1 MTFLHNQHQQQPEL
15 PRIPCCVQSL
25 PPSIL
30 RLPFPSLRIQLS
42 SLDGFLVAAPC
53 ITIGVDHRCA
63 VPRPLTLG
71 LGGLSVPPSMEHF
84 NTTIYNGRLVSSRKG
99 IITSKSK
106 HQGTRFVNSFAS
118 PATTAIATRPPEAP
132 AQREPQEVRSN
143 DDEESRP
150 NEQAETLMSDRD
162 PNHMNSPPKTAT
174 SPGSTATMR
183 RTTEPPE
190 TPMSNASEALDQEE
204 SSPRPGTAATQH
216 SLNIGYLRPPV
227 PKGNPTTQTP
237 PPRQSGRSQPPPD
250 DDTAALAQRLVQQYL
265 HNVPQRSHTY
275 EAIALVA
282 SLANGGGS
290 VSPAELGPSI
300 SNVCASM
307 NRGLLIGDDD
317 GRRSELA
324 VVESIAAMA
333 IEATYSGRQD
343 HWHVLMRGLRDIVDR
358 GGGMKAEWG
367 DTLNKI
373 RK

>member
-1 MTFLHNQHQQQPEL
+1 
-15 PRIPCCVQSL
+15 
-25 PPSIL
+25 
-30 RLPFPSLRIQLS
+30 
-42 SLDGFLVAAPC
+42 
-53 ITIGVDHRCA
+53 
-63 VPRPLTLG
+63 
-71 LGGLSVPPSMEHF
+71 MEHF
-84 NTTIYNGRLVSSRKG
+84 NNTVYNGRLVSTRKG
-99 IITSKSK
+99 IITSKSN

-118 PATTAIATRPPEAP
+118 PAPASSAPPTRASAAREQQQVRPSDDEAP
-132 AQREPQEVRSN
+132 SPDQQ
-143 DDEESRP
+143 D
-150 NEQAETLMSDRD
+150 ETLTIDIGAHR
-162 PNHMNSPPKTAT
+162 MNSPPQTAT
-174 SPGSTATMR
+174 TPGSIAAMP
-183 RTTEPPE
+183 RTIEPPE
-190 TPMSNASEALDQEE
+190 TPMSNASEAMDSDEQP
-204 SSPRPGTAATQH
+204 SSSRPGTAATQH

-227 PKGNPTTQTP
+227 PKGNPTTHTP
-237 PPRQSGRSQPPPD
+237 PPRRSARSQPPPD

-290 VSPAELGPSI
+290 VPPAELGPSI
-300 SNVCASM
+300 SRVCASM
-307 NRGLLIGDDD
+307 NRALLMSDDD

-333 IEATYSGRQD
+333 IEATYLGRQD